1 MHALSDTHIPQ
12 PHIHTKSY
20 RDPEEHDPHRTEQ
33 GQKTEKKTIAQKQGW
48 GGRKEMPTLDT
59 NQHAPSVCTR
69 SHEMQHWD
77 CQVHMAE
84 HVQVPAKTLIKMTAK
99 EFLKYINSKGQKTR
113 ETAADMRILIK
124 FWNVGSGCM
133 RGK

>member
-1 MHALSDTHIPQ
+1 MHSLTHTYPS
-12 PHIHTKSY
+12 HTYTQKAIETQ
-20 RDPEEHDPHRTEQ
+20 RNMTHT
-33 GQKTEKKTIAQKQGW
+33 GQNKDKKQKKKTIAQKQGW

-124 FWNVGSGCM
+124 FWKVGSGCM